1 MRSIRTSF
9 WEQLAS
15 SGAADGLVA
24 GAKVEAKFGGKGKYY
39 PGTIEAV
46 NSDGTFAI
54 LFDDGDKEPKAK
66 REDVKLETSPAE
78 AEDTGDVDGSDAK
91 QSGKLREGDKVEA
104 RYRGKSRYYPGRIS
118 RDRGDGSYDID
129 YDDGEKET
137 NVERSLIN
145 VLEPAGG
152 GRGGG
157 GGMDDFSVGMKVE
170 ARYRGKSRYYPGRI
184 SNVHRDGTCDIDYDD
199 GEKESRVEPSL
210 IKSLEPRRSRRGGG
224 RSSCNPACCRRGSCR
239 RGPGG

>member
-1 MRSIRTSF
+1 GDERELRDTGKL
-9 WEQLAS
+9 E
-15 SGAADGLVA
+15 V
-24 GAKVEAKFGGKGKYY
+24 GAK
-39 PGTIEAV
+39 I
-46 NSDGTFAI
+46 
-54 LFDDGDKEPKAK
+54 
-66 REDVKLETSPAE
+66 
-78 AEDTGDVDGSDAK
+78 
-91 QSGKLREGDKVEA
+91 EA
-104 RYRGKSRYYPGRIS
+104 RYRGKARYYPGRIA
-118 RDRGDGSYDID
+118 RARLNGTYDID

-210 IKSLEPRRSRRGGG
+210 IKSLEPRRSPRGGG
-224 RSSCNPACCRRGSCR
+224 RDDDKLEAGTKIEAKYRGKSR
-239 RGPGG
+239 YYPGVIARARLNGTYDIDYDDGEK